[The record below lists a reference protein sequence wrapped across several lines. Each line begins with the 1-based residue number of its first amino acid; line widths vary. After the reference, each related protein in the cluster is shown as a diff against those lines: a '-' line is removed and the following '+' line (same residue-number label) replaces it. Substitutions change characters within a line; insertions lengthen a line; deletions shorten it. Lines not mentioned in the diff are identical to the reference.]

1 MVEFL
6 NMNSFLAQ
14 PAQHIK
20 KFILSY
26 LFFST
31 TAVAWCKIL
40 KKDGKHE
47 IRRRLGDA
55 ALDSPDLQEA
65 IENIDLHSIRAVGT
79 DPARHHRDQ
88 YIS

>member
-26 LFFST
+26 LFFRT
-31 TAVAWCKIL
+31 IAAAWCKIL
-40 KKDGKHE
+40 KKDCKHDILE
-47 IRRRLGDA
+47 
-55 ALDSPDLQEA
+55 ALPCGTSFILFA
-65 IENIDLHSIRAVGT
+65 ENV
-79 DPARHHRDQ
+79 
-88 YIS
+88 